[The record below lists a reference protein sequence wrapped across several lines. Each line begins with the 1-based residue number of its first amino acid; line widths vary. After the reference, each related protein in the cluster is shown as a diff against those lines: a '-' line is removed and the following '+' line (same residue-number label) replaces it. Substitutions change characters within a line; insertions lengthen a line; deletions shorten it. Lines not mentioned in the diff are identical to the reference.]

1 MRSSTKRDNEELRE
15 FSFNIGTTKP
25 CDELQVRP
33 SERRRTLRRMFG
45 SRNKLRTRHAHSTRR
60 EPTCVPDSQFQ
71 LRKLKLPSPIASLCP
86 DLWTHAQG
94 LRDVSVC
101 DDDVVLAEL
110 VGSDKRQNGLGT
122 GLVET
127 DDGQGS
133 KVKPVVTSQGPRINQ
148 SVDQSPNQIPNQSLN
163 RDPDQ
168 TLNRDPDQSQ
178 NLNETE
184 PRRSRSLMF
193 KPVLDVTAVGTLIDT
208 ISRNSKP
215 SAHEQPVGIERP
227 SRIMVSLKRVTR
239 TRTGGKLLRR
249 PHRDVTA
256 GRVRPKSHEIC
267 AIDTVQDEQSAAPG
281 FQAALAMAAQAPQK
295 QTTEQNIEQNADVP
309 KLASIAMSL
318 QSTQTRQ
325 FLLTTPLGEF
335 EVERTLGQGS
345 YGKVKLM
352 RSALTHE
359 QYAVKI
365 IRRHTRRT
373 DAKRAA
379 TLDQRVMREANL
391 ASMLGRL
398 HPHIVPLHDLRAT
411 ESHFYLFYAPVLGPT
426 LADRVGP
433 HGMQERSAQ
442 QTFKCVC
449 ETVRFCHR
457 YSVIHR
463 DIKLENVLLD
473 GQNKP
478 MLIDFGLANF
488 YGAQPMDTF
497 CGSLPYTA
505 PEILRGAAYT
515 GPEVDVWSLGVLLYV
530 MLTGR
535 FPFDDPAQPA
545 NFERIMKG
553 DFSLRPSLS
562 RHVQDLIVRMLD
574 PDSRSRIS
582 VVQVIEHPWLAD
594 IGAPDAC
601 CVDARCLQPTSSVR
615 SHTLVIPGPRA
626 SRMLASE
633 VATCLDQPLNH
644 VIAHIDYALAHGTP
658 AVAPTSGST
667 WSLSAPL
674 EQWPTALHSLHAG
687 PLTEVRNSPIVSV
700 YALVLQQIGLRRYFL
715 ELPETE
721 PGIAAATR
729 SSSSRLVSGSNL
741 RCSQKLNDQD
751 QNRTDQ
757 DQGLKAAEPEPRSL
771 ASRFAAQITGLVS
784 SAPQPTKQRQKQRP
798 AFLHSLRDTL
808 IAPSYMQPLSS
819 APELTNIPSLPD
831 LSVRSI
837 GALEHLHERIPLPH
851 ALSTHARHVVA
862 QLSALLTMHEIAHT
876 FVETQNALADTEM
889 SSSLFSLA
897 RAPPAPNPESTTNS
911 RNTNSRGVSLKSLLH
926 VFASQSSPALPRPRI
941 VHPHLHDSAPDSDAS
956 AVETTVPV
964 SHMTSVVLAQYSP
977 SLHRGRETE
986 VVEYYSCA
994 VRIEL
999 VRVATH
1005 MRPRFALL
1013 VERMTGHRGKFAL
1026 FRLFLLR
1033 IVNALPDISL
1043 AV

>member
-1 MRSSTKRDNEELRE
+1 MGANTKRDEELRE
-15 FSFNIGTTKP
+15 RLEFSINIGMTKP

-45 SRNKLRTRHAHSTRR
+45 SRNKQRTRHVYSTRR
-60 EPTCVPDSQFQ
+60 EAVCVPDSSPFQ
-71 LRKLKLPSPIASLCP
+71 LRKLKLPSPIASFCP
-86 DLWTHAQG
+86 DLWTHIQG

-101 DDDVVLAEL
+101 NDDVVLAEL
-110 VGSDKRQNGLGT
+110 VGSDERQKQLETELTDT
-122 GLVET
+122 G
-127 DDGQGS
+127 DDQGS
-133 KVKPVVTSQGPRINQ
+133 EVKPVVTSRGSNVNQ
-148 SVDQSPNQIPNQSLN
+148 NPNPNPDQSPSHIQNK
-163 RDPDQ
+163 D
-168 TLNRDPDQSQ
+168 Q

-215 SAHEQPVGIERP
+215 TLHEQPASRERP
-227 SRIMVSLKRVTR
+227 SRIMGSLKRVTR

-249 PHRDVTA
+249 PHRELMA
-256 GRVRPKSHEIC
+256 GRMRPKSHEIC

-281 FQAALAMAAQAPQK
+281 FQAALAMTAQKPQK
-295 QTTEQNIEQNADVP
+295 QKANTGFEQEQKADASDHDLP
-309 KLASIAMSL
+309 KLTSIAMSL
-318 QSTQTRQ
+318 KSTRTRQ

-433 HGMQERSAQ
+433 HGMQERTAKK
-442 QTFKCVC
+442 TFKCVC

-473 GQNKP
+473 GQNRP

-488 YGAQPMDTF
+488 YGTQPMDTF

-562 RHVQDLIVRMLD
+562 RNVQDLIVRMLD

-582 VVQVIEHPWLAD
+582 VMQVIEHAWLAD
-594 IGAPDAC
+594 TGTDS
-601 CVDARCLQPTSSVR
+601 CVDPRCSQPTAPMH
-615 SHTLVIPGPRA
+615 HTLVIPGPRA

-644 VIAHIDYALAHGTP
+644 VIAHIDYALANGTRAP
-658 AVAPTSGST
+658 ASMCTNSE

-674 EQWPTALHSLHAG
+674 EQWPAALHSLHEG

-729 SSSSRLVSGSNL
+729 SSSSRLVSGSHL
-741 RCSQKLNDQD
+741 RCSQKMSDREDQS
-751 QNRTDQ
+751 R
-757 DQGLKAAEPEPRSL
+757 DQGLKAVAAEPEPRSL

-784 SAPQPTKQRQKQRP
+784 NAPQPTAKPMKQKHRP

-808 IAPSYMQPLSS
+808 IAPSYMQPLRS
-819 APELTNIPSLPD
+819 APELTSIPD
-831 LSVRSI
+831 LPIRSI

-851 ALSTHARHVVA
+851 TLSVHAQHVVA
-862 QLSALLTMHEIAHT
+862 QLSALLTMHEITHT

-889 SSSLFSLA
+889 SSSLFSLS
-897 RAPPAPNPESTTNS
+897 RAPPAPNPQSS
-911 RNTNSRGVSLKSLLH
+911 RNPSSKGLSLKSLLH

-941 VHPHLHDSAPDSDAS
+941 VHPHLHDAAPASDAS
-956 AVETTVPV
+956 GVETTVPV
-964 SHMTSVVLAQYSP
+964 SHMTSVILAQYSP

-1013 VERMTGHRGKFAL
+1013 VDRMTGHRGKFAL

-1033 IVNALPDISL
+1033 IVNALPDISP